1 MEISDFRVTV
11 VESIFSVLFVH
22 LSVHC
27 TLWDHLRFNFN
38 AKLNTM
44 QISNTP
50 VVKNL
55 VLAGGGH
62 SHLAVLMRFAM
73 KPVPGLRLTLMTR
86 DLHTPYSGML
96 PGYVAGHYDYD
107 QTHIDLRKLTQFA
120 GARIYHSE
128 VTALDLENRLV
139 LSQDR
144 PPVSF
149 DLLSIN
155 IGSRPGT
162 LQVPGATELTLPV
175 KPIDS
180 FLSRWDELIQR
191 IVAST
196 GPFRLVVVG
205 GGAGG
210 VEMALATR
218 YRLRQQLQQ
227 AGEPVER
234 LTVCLLTDSDVIM
247 PTHNSGVRR
256 RFERVLHDRG
266 ICVQTG
272 SAVCEVREGEVV
284 CEDGAV
290 IEADAVLWVT
300 RASAPQWLGD
310 SGLAVDEEGFIQVND
325 YLQSTSHS
333 SVFAAGDIA
342 TMVNHPRP
350 KSGVFAVRQGPPLAE
365 NLRRALHEH
374 KLKPFRPQSK
384 FLGLISTGDKYAIAS
399 RSGWSVEGAW
409 VWRAKDWIDRRFM
422 RMFSELPEMSGQQQS
437 PQLDQAFAGEDAIKE
452 ISAMAMRCGGCG
464 AKVGSSV
471 LARVMN
477 KLQPVQRDDVL
488 IGLDAPD
495 DAAISEVPPGKVI
508 AQSVDYFR
516 SFIDDPYVF
525 GQIAANHA
533 LSDIFAMGADAQTAM
548 AIATIPYGRE
558 RDVEEQLYQLMS
570 GALQVL
576 KHSNTALVGGHT
588 SEGAELSFGLSV
600 TGLVDREHLL
610 RKGGMQAGDLLLLT
624 KPLGTGT
631 LFAADMRHQAK
642 GRWIDAAI
650 RHMLNS
656 NHAAGLCLHRYGATA
671 CTDVTGFGLLGHL
684 VEMTR
689 ASDVDVELDLDA
701 LPVMAGALQ
710 TIAAGIFSSLQP
722 QNIRLRRA
730 IRNIEAAGAHP
741 NYPVL
746 FDPQTSGGLLA
757 TIPAAR
763 KDECM
768 QELLQLR
775 YTDTV
780 VIGEIQERSDHLEA
794 IVLRTS
800 Q

>member
-1 MEISDFRVTV
+1 MPK
-11 VESIFSVLFVH
+11 L
-22 LSVHC
+22 
-27 TLWDHLRFNFN
+27 N
-38 AKLNTM
+38 AKFNSM
-44 QISNTP
+44 QMSNTP

-55 VLAGGGH
+55 VLIGGGH
-62 SHLAVLMRFAM
+62 SHLSVLMRFAM
-73 KPVPGLRLTLMTR
+73 KPVAGLRLTLITR

-96 PGYVAGHYDYD
+96 PGYIAGHYDYD
-107 QTHIDLRKLTQFA
+107 QTHIDLRKLAQFA

-128 VTALDLENRLV
+128 AIGLDLDNRLV
-139 LSQDR
+139 LSKDR
-144 PPVSF
+144 PPVPY
-149 DLLSIN
+149 DLLSVN

-162 LQVPGATELTLPV
+162 LHVPGASELTLPV
-175 KPIDS
+175 KPIDG

-191 IVAST
+191 IVGST
-196 GPFRLVVVG
+196 GPFHLVVVG

-210 VEMALATR
+210 VEMALATQ
-218 YRLRQQLQQ
+218 YRLQQQLQQ

-234 LTVCLLTDSDVIM
+234 LSVCLLTDSETIL

-256 RFERVLHDRG
+256 RFERVLHERG
-266 ICVQTG
+266 IQVHTG
-272 SAVCEVREGEVV
+272 HAVCEVRAGEVV
-284 CEDGAV
+284 CDGGAV
-290 IEADAVLWVT
+290 IESDGVLWVT
-300 RASAPQWLGD
+300 QASAPHWLGD

-325 YLQSTSHS
+325 SLQSTSHPG
-333 SVFAAGDIA
+333 VFAAGDIA
-342 TMVNHPRP
+342 AMVNHPRP

-365 NLRRALHEH
+365 NLRLALHEQQ
-374 KLKPFRPQSK
+374 LKPFRPQSK
-384 FLGLISTGDKYAIAS
+384 FLGLISTGDKYAVAS
-399 RSGWSVEGAW
+399 RAGWSVEGAW

-422 RMFSELPEMSGQQQS
+422 RMFSELPKMSAGQK
-437 PQLDQAFAGEDAIKE
+437 PQIDQAFAGEDAIKE

-471 LARVMN
+471 LSRVMD

-516 SFIDDPYVF
+516 SFIDDPYIF

-558 RDVEEQLYQLMS
+558 KDVEEQFYQLMS
-570 GALQVL
+570 GALVVL
-576 KHSNTALVGGHT
+576 KQSNTALVGGHT

-610 RKGGMQAGDLLLLT
+610 TKGGMQAGDLLLLT

-650 RHMLNS
+650 CHMLNS
-656 NHAAGLCLHRYGATA
+656 NYAAGLCLHRYGATA

-689 ASDVDVELDLDA
+689 ASDVDVLLDLEA
-701 LPVMAGALQ
+701 LPVMSGALQ

-730 IRNIEAAGAHP
+730 IRNIDTASKHRH
-741 NYPVL
+741 YPML

-757 TIPAAR
+757 TVPAAV
-763 KDECM
+763 KDACV
-768 QELLQLR
+768 QELLQLG
-775 YTDTV
+775 YVDTV
-780 VIGEIQERSDHLEA
+780 IIGEIQERSDHLEA
-794 IVLRTS
+794 IVLHP
-800 Q
+800 